1 MYVNHKS
8 LSNPLI
14 PIYKI
19 KSRALLSVG
28 TIAETDRGTRTRACS
43 HITRRQFGYS
53 YCRSLYM
60 YTEYVQCTRIVSYLG
75 EAAVGRDR
83 EASRLRTA
91 GG

>member
-1 MYVNHKS
+1 
-8 LSNPLI
+8 
-14 PIYKI
+14 
-19 KSRALLSVG
+19 
-28 TIAETDRGTRTRACS
+28 
-43 HITRRQFGYS
+43 
-53 YCRSLYM
+53 M